1 MITYGVNDDER
12 VFATPYNSN
21 DKVDRVTE
29 LTRQRRNILN
39 QIENCKRQ
47 LAIYEGELKQIE
59 KEFFQY
65 TNQKINN
72 EYSAQ
77 NKKLSKKDL
86 IIQYYRGNTPQD
98 KIADAV
104 GVSDNYVSKVLSE
117 YRKTAGIELVSK
129 GQVTKQRIIQCL
141 SSGLSINK
149 TALTVD
155 VSPQYVCM
163 VKKEFENKNTVNG

>member
-29 LTRQRRNILN
+29 LTRQRRNILS

-47 LAIYEGELKQIE
+47 LAVYENDLKQVE
-59 KEFFQY
+59 KEFFEL
-65 TNQKINN
+65 TNQQINN
-72 EYSAQ
+72 EYTAQ

-86 IIQYYRGNTPQD
+86 IIQYYRGHTPQE

-117 YRKTAGIELVSK
+117 YRKTEGVELVPK
-129 GQVTKQRIIQCL
+129 GQVKKQRIIQCL
-141 SSGLSINK
+141 SSGMSINK

-163 VKKEFENKNTVNG
+163 VKKEFENKNIVNG